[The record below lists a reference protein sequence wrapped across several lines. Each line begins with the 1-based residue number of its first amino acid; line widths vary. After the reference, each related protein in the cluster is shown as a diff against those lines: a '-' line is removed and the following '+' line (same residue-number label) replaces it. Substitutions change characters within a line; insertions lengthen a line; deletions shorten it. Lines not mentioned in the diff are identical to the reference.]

1 MSGIVCAIRGG
12 PDSQP
17 TIQKAIEVARET
29 GLPIY
34 FLYVV
39 NLDFLT
45 HTASSRVRIISE
57 EMEELG
63 DFILKSTQAEARD
76 KGAISEGIIRH
87 GNVGKEI
94 SSLCHELEAD
104 YVVLGKPRGKSEKDI
119 FTHDQ
124 LVQYAQQVED
134 LTGAEV
140 VFSGSDE
147 I

>member
-17 TIQKAIEVARET
+17 TIQKAIEVAIET
-29 GLPIY
+29 GLPVY

-76 KGAISEGIIRH
+76 KGITAEGIIRH
-87 GNVGKEI
+87 GNVGEEI
-94 SSLCHELEAD
+94 NSLCHELDAD
-104 YVVLGKPRGKSEKDI
+104 YVVLGKPRGKSDKDI
-119 FTHDQ
+119 FTHEQ
-124 LVQYAQQVED
+124 LVQYAHQVEA

-140 VFSGSDE
+140 VFSWRDE